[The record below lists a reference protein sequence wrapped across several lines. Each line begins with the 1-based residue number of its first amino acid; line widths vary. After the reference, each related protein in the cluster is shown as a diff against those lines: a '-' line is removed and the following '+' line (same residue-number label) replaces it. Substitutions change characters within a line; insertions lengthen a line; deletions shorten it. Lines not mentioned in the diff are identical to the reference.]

1 MKFSSKLFL
10 YCTLYSSICLSQN
23 MEKGFAY
30 LETGKYKKAATF
42 FNKIIASYPK
52 NKTAK
57 ICYGRALGLGGK
69 TEVAMLIFSDLLKK
83 HPQDFEIKLNYA
95 ESLLWHKKYQKATGY
110 YKKLVKKAPQSFP
123 ALLGYANTL
132 SNLKVFDQA
141 LLYVNKALLVSP
153 ENLNALTSKKYINL
167 GFANQYLQ
175 KKDYP
180 TSLKLLFENLTFFKE
195 DTETLQN
202 MANVYL
208 ISKDFTKAEA
218 TFNRLGKKPKN
229 KRSALNSLAL
239 VFHLKGKNKKAL
251 QTSTTAMNTL
261 NKKTNEKALQQT
273 KARYVQTLIWNK
285 KYREASNLIE
295 KLNKKY
301 PNTNWVLLLRATLNI
316 YESNFNKSITNYS
329 RILKNDS
336 TSFDGNLGMAN
347 ALKASGSYLQAYKS
361 AENTLKFYKNQKD
374 AIYFIQSLDKMF
386 TPFAST
392 KTSYSFDN
400 GDNEAYAYT
409 VASELSFSTK
419 FKVLGSY
426 NYRTTR
432 NSLNGLKAT
441 TNNVLVGV
449 SYQMRNHIT
458 LKSLLGVASSKTVT
472 NSFNQLLVNM
482 SAQIKPFKLQN
493 LELGYK
499 REMQNFNAA
508 LLEREIVQN
517 NYLVNYNLNT
527 NLKLGWFA
535 QYYYTTQNDDNS
547 RSLLFTSLYYNIS
560 EKPSLKVGV
569 NYQNISFKNQVP
581 TVYFS
586 PKKFNA
592 YEIFFNIIKDENI
605 ANKKEWYYELTAAS
619 GFQFIENTAKQS
631 TYRIQAK
638 LGYQFSRRSLLNFYG
653 TRSNIAS
660 ATAAGFTFT
669 EIGLRF
675 KWFISKRPVFK
686 KF

>member
-218 TFNRLGKKPKN
+218 TYNRLGKKPKN

-285 KYREASNLIE
+285 KYREANNLIE

-392 KTSYSFDN
+392 KASYSFDN

-619 GFQFIENTAKQS
+619 GFQFIENTAKQN

>member
-1 MKFSSKLFL
+1 
-10 YCTLYSSICLSQN
+10 

-83 HPQDFEIKLNYA
+83 HPQNFEIKLNYA

-218 TFNRLGKKPKN
+218 TYNRLGKKPKN

-285 KYREASNLIE
+285 KYREANNLIE

-392 KTSYSFDN
+392 KASYSFDN

-432 NSLNGLKAT
+432 NSLSGLKAT

-592 YEIFFNIIKDENI
+592 YEIFFNIKP
-605 ANKKEWYYELTAAS
+605 
-619 GFQFIENTAKQS
+619 
-631 TYRIQAK
+631 K
-638 LGYQFSRRSLLNFYG
+638 L
-653 TRSNIAS
+653 
-660 ATAAGFTFT
+660 
-669 EIGLRF
+669 E
-675 KWFISKRPVFK
+675 
-686 KF
+686 

>member
-57 ICYGRALGLGGK
+57 ICYGRASGLGGK

-218 TFNRLGKKPKN
+218 TYNRLGKKPKN

-285 KYREASNLIE
+285 KYREANNLIE

-392 KTSYSFDN
+392 KASYSFDN

-619 GFQFIENTAKQS
+619 GFQFIENTAKQN

>member
-1 MKFSSKLFL
+1 
-10 YCTLYSSICLSQN
+10 

-285 KYREASNLIE
+285 KYREANNLIE

>member
-10 YCTLYSSICLSQN
+10 YCTLYSSLCLSQN
-23 MEKGFAY
+23 MEEGFAY

-42 FNKIIASYPK
+42 FNKIIAIYPK
-52 NKTAK
+52 NKTAE
-57 ICYGRALGLGGK
+57 ICYGRALGLSGK
-69 TEVAMLIFSDLLKK
+69 AKVAVLIFSDLLKK
-83 HPQDFEIKLNYA
+83 YPQDFEIKLNYA
-95 ESLLWHKKYQKATGY
+95 ESLLWDKKYQKATGY
-110 YKKLVKKAPQSFP
+110 YKKLVKEAPQSFP

-141 LLYVNKALLVSP
+141 LLYVNKALLVAP
-153 ENLNALTSKKYINL
+153 TNLNALTSKKYINL

-175 KKDYP
+175 KRDYRA
-180 TSLKLLFENLTFFKE
+180 SLKILSENLTFFKE

-208 ISKDFTKAEA
+208 ISKDFIKAEA
-218 TFNRLGKKPKN
+218 TYNRLGENPEN

-261 NKKTNEKALQQT
+261 HKKTNAKALQET

-285 KYREASNLIE
+285 KYSEATNLIE
-295 KLNKKY
+295 KLNKEY
-301 PNTNWVLLLRATLNI
+301 PNKNWVLILQATLNI
-316 YESNFNKSITNYS
+316 YESDFNKSITNFN

-336 TSFDGNLGMAN
+336 TSFDGNLGKAN

-374 AIYFIQSLDKMF
+374 AVNFIQGLDKMF

-392 KTSYSFDN
+392 KASYSFDN

-409 VASELSFSTK
+409 VASELSLSTK

-426 NYRTTR
+426 NYRTTS
-432 NSLNGLKAT
+432 NSLSGLKAT
-441 TNNVLVGV
+441 SNNVLAGV
-449 SYQMRNHIT
+449 SYQVRNHIVLKT
-458 LKSLLGVASSKTVT
+458 LIGVASSKAAT
-472 NSFNQLLVNM
+472 NSFNQLLVNV

-493 LELGYK
+493 LELGYT

-517 NYLVNYNLNT
+517 NYVINYNLNT
-527 NLKLGWFA
+527 NFRLGWFT

-560 EKPSLKVGV
+560 EKPSFKAGV
-569 NYQNISFKNQVP
+569 NYQNISFKKQVP
-581 TVYFS
+581 TIYFS
-586 PKKFNA
+586 PKRFNA
-592 YEIFFNIIKDENI
+592 YEVFFNIIKDENI
-605 ANKKEWYYELTAAS
+605 TNKKEWYYELTAAS

-638 LGYQFSRRSLLNFYG
+638 LGYKFSKRSLLNFYG

-686 KF
+686 NL

>member
-285 KYREASNLIE
+285 KYREANSLIE

>member
-285 KYREASNLIE
+285 KYREANNLIE

-432 NSLNGLKAT
+432 NSLSGLKAT

>member
-218 TFNRLGKKPKN
+218 TYNRLGKKPKN

-285 KYREASNLIE
+285 KYREANNLIE

-392 KTSYSFDN
+392 KASYSFDN

-432 NSLNGLKAT
+432 NSLSGLKAT

-619 GFQFIENTAKQS
+619 GFQFIENTAKQN